1 MALVPTHQSQI
12 IITPKTYK
20 EQIIIRLRTL
30 VGKAGGSYFPM
41 DENGNGMP
49 LAEIEGLDIHGLHVK
64 GNELYLMTV
73 PSDDSESWN
82 IDDEYT
88 PYNADE
94 FFIEQLWDVYLAC
107 EPIYHHKFLDYAS
120 ASQDN

>member
-1 MALVPTHQSQI
+1 MALASTHQSQI

-30 VGKAGGSYFPM
+30 VGKAGGSYFPT
-41 DENGNGMP
+41 DENGYTTP

-73 PSDDSESWN
+73 PTEDSESWN

-94 FFIEQLWDVYLAC
+94 FFIEQLWDIYLAC
-107 EPIYHHKFLDYAS
+107 EPIYQHKFLDYAS